1 MTDEALLAG
10 TSVEG
15 PVVVV
20 GLGSRRPPA
29 LAIASIVWTTKYTT
43 FTYHAFM
50 LLILLAVSSYES
62 FLHNYRVLR
71 GL

>member
-10 TSVEG
+10 TSVKG
-15 PVVVV
+15 PMVVV
-20 GLGSRRPPA
+20 GLSSRRPPA
-29 LAIASIVWTTKYTT
+29 LVIASIVWTIKYIT
-43 FTYHAFM
+43 FIYHAFI
-50 LLILLAVSSYES
+50 LLVLLAVSSYES